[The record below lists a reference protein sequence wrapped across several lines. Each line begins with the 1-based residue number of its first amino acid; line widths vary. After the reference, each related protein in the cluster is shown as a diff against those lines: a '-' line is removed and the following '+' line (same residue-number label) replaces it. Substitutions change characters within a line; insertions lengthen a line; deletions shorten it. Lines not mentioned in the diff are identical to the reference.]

1 MKSNKIDKKICV
13 VGGGYWGNNHIR
25 TLYEFGCLGG
35 IVESNQET
43 LNRFAEQY
51 PDVKGFL
58 LLDEALQEKSFL
70 GFTVATPAD
79 THYLLAKKIIEAG
92 KHVLV
97 EKPFTLQNDHAEELV
112 RLSEKNNINLMVGHV
127 LLFHPAIKKIKNLI
141 DENKIGR
148 LQYIYSNRLN
158 LGQVRTEENVFWS
171 LAPHDISIFQ
181 YFTDSFPEK
190 VYASGS
196 SFLQK
201 NIYDST
207 LTQLKYPNGVEGH
220 IFVSWLHPFK
230 EHRLIVMG
238 SKGMISFEDSIEN
251 KPLKLY
257 SKGYTLKD
265 AIPTKKDGPVDL
277 IDYENSMPLTEELK
291 YFIHHMDGSPLEI
304 ANADNAVEVV
314 DILIK
319 ASESLMKGVPIE

>member
-1 MKSNKIDKKICV
+1 MQSSKKVCV
-13 VGGGYWGNNHIR
+13 VGAGRWGRNHIR
-25 TLYEFGCLGG
+25 TLYELGSLGG
-35 IVESNQET
+35 IVDNNKQT
-43 LNRFAEQY
+43 LSDFKTKY
-51 PDVKGFL
+51 PSISLFQTVSDAIK
-58 LLDEALQEKSFL
+58 L
-70 GFTVATPAD
+70 GDYSGYVVATPAE
-79 THYLLAKKIIEAG
+79 THYKIALEIMNSG
-92 KHVLV
+92 CHVLV
-97 EKPFTLQNDHAEELV
+97 EKPVTLSSKEVSHMKQTAEIV
-112 RLSEKNNINLMVGHV
+112 KVNFMAGHV
-127 LLFHPAIKKIKNLI
+127 LLFHPAIQKIKEMIVTNI
-141 DENKIGR
+141 IGD

-158 LGQVRTEENVFWS
+158 LGTVRMEENVFWS
-171 LAPHDISIFQ
+171 LAPHDISVFQ
-181 YFTDSFPEK
+181 YFTKSKPMK
-190 VYASGS
+190 ITSTGGA
-196 SFLQK
+196 FLQD
-201 NIYDST
+201 NIHDTT
-207 LTQLKYPNGVEGH
+207 LTILEYEQNIKGH

-291 YFIHHMDGSPLEI
+291 YFIQHMDGSPLEI